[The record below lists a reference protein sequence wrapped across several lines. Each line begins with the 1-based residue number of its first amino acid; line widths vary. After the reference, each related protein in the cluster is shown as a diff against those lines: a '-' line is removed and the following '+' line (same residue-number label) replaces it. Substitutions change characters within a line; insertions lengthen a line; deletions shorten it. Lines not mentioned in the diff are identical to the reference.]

1 MGKLGT
7 RLIDKA
13 DTIVWLDLPLW
24 ILVQRRSP
32 REVESWLAEQPEG

>member
-7 RLIDKA
+7 RLIDQA

-32 REVESWLAEQPEG
+32 REVETWLAEQPEG